1 MRVLLVKP
9 HPLLLVAKRLQ
20 EGFLHLEPL
29 ELEMVAAGVPLEDEV
44 VIQDLSFEQDPI
56 QGFLGK
62 VRTFAPQI
70 VGFTGYSSQSA
81 LVKTLSGLVKQHDP
95 AIVTIVGGTHATII
109 PADYTVKCDTIDII
123 VRGEG
128 GTAFAEIV
136 KRYKA
141 GQPLAFG
148 DAVLSPKDTDFAQKA
163 AAPPPEFPP
172 VDQIPRARRE
182 LVDRSRYFCVWT
194 SSTEKKLDTI
204 FPRTASMRTST
215 GCAYSCSFCVVHHL
229 MRGKYLQRDPADV
242 VDEIAK
248 IPEDHIYFVDDET
261 FLNKDR
267 LTKIANLLIE
277 KGIKKKY
284 ISWAR
289 ADTIVKY
296 PELFRL
302 WKQVG
307 LSVVYVGLEAMVG
320 SRLDKYK
327 KRTSVDTNRKAVELL
342 KEIGITLHASFMV
355 DPDFSVQ
362 DFKDLEKE
370 IMKVCPAEVT
380 FTVFSPSPGTDL
392 WKQHKD
398 DYIVDPYLYYDCM
411 HTILPTKLDRNLFY
425 AHFAKLSRVAL
436 QANPL
441 RINKVKVPLR
451 ETIRIIYLGT
461 RYIFAMRNI
470 YKDYLP
476 KKT

>member
-1 MRVLLVKP
+1 VRILLVKP
-9 HPLLLVAKRLQ
+9 NPQLVVAKRLQ

-29 ELEMVAAGVPLEDEV
+29 ELEMVAAGAPPEDEV
-44 VIQDLSFEQDPI
+44 QIQDLSFEKDAV
-56 QGFLGK
+56 QGFLDR
-62 VRTFAPQI
+62 VRTFRPQVI
-70 VGFTGYSSQSA
+70 GFTAYSSQSA
-81 LVKTLSGLVKQHDP
+81 LVKSLAALAKKQDP
-95 AIVTIVGGTHATII
+95 AILTVVGGTHATIV
-109 PADYTVKCDTIDII
+109 PADYQVNGDGIDII

-128 GTAFAEIV
+128 GTVFGEILRRFKNGEPV
-136 KRYKA
+136 
-141 GQPLAFG
+141 AFG
-148 DAVLSPKDTDFAQKA
+148 DAVLSPKAADFTEKA
-163 AAPPPEFPP
+163 AGPPPEFPA
-172 VDQIPRARRE
+172 VELIPRARRE

-215 GCAYSCSFCVVHHL
+215 GCAYSCSFCVVHTL
-229 MRGKYLQRDPADV
+229 MRGKYLQRAPEDV

-248 IPEDHIYFVDDET
+248 IPENNIYFVDDET
-261 FLNKDR
+261 FLNKER
-267 LTKIANLLIE
+267 LTKIANLLQE
-277 KGIKKKY
+277 RGIRKKY

-302 WKQVG
+302 WKSVG
-307 LSVVYVGLEAMVG
+307 LDVVYVGLEAMVG

-327 KRTSVDTNRKAVELL
+327 KRTSVDTNRKAIEIL

-362 DFKDLEKE
+362 DFRDLEKE

-380 FTVFSPSPGTDL
+380 FTVFSPSPGTEL

-398 DYIVDPYLYYDCM
+398 NYIVDPYLYYDCM
-411 HTILPTKLDRNLFY
+411 HTILPTKLDRNKFY

-441 RINKVKVPLR
+441 RVNKIKIPFR
-451 ETIRIIYLGT
+451 EMVRIIYLGT
-461 RYIFAMRNI
+461 RYIIAMRNI

-476 KKT
+476 KK